1 MTTRQARQGLG
12 IGLIVLSCLSFSILD
27 SGVKHAMTLAPAAM
41 LLWFRYGFQAVIT
54 LVLRLP
60 VQGRT
65 LLATEHPRFQV
76 ARGLLLLVSTV
87 CAFFSLKYI
96 PVGEFTAMVM
106 LSPLIATG
114 MSAWFLKV
122 HVQRLSWV
130 LLITGLLGVVLVVH
144 PGGSMFTWALV
155 FPAILV
161 CANAGFQVLTSR
173 LSGADDPYTTQFY
186 TGLVGA
192 VAFAPLLWY
201 FWDGAALW
209 AHWPWFLL
217 LGISGAFGH
226 LMLIRAFMHAPAPV
240 LMPYIYTQIG
250 FSMLLGWLVFAHV
263 PDTLAWVGIGV
274 IAVSGV
280 ANALLV
286 SHPVTARV
294 TARATDRT

>member
-27 SGVKHAMTLAPAAM
+27 SGVKHAMNLAPAAM

-60 VQGRT
+60 VQGRSI
-65 LLATEHPRFQV
+65 LVTEHPRFQL

-87 CAFFSLKYI
+87 CAFFSLKYL
-96 PVGEFTAMVM
+96 PVGEFAAMAM
-106 LSPLIATG
+106 LSPLLATG

-144 PGGSMFTWALV
+144 PGGDMFTWALV

-161 CANAGFQVLTSR
+161 CTNAGFQVLTSR

-240 LMPYIYTQIG
+240 LMPYLYTQIG
-250 FSMLLGWLVFAHV
+250 FAMLMSWLAFSHV
-263 PDTLAWVGIGV
+263 PEPLAWLGIGV

-286 SHPVTARV
+286 SHPVTAGV
-294 TARATDRT
+294 SARA

>member
-1 MTTRQARQGLG
+1 MPSQQARQGLG

-27 SGVKHAMTLAPAAM
+27 TSVKHALTLAPAAM

-60 VQGRT
+60 VQGRA

-87 CAFFSLKYI
+87 CAFFSLKYL
-96 PVGEFTAMVM
+96 PVGEFTALVM
-106 LSPLIATG
+106 LSPLVATG

-122 HVQRLSWV
+122 RVQRLSWV
-130 LLITGLLGVVLVVH
+130 LLVSGLLGVVLVVH

-155 FPAILV
+155 FPAVLV
-161 CANAGFQVLTSR
+161 CANGGFQVLTSR
-173 LSGADDPYTTQFY
+173 LSGADNPYTTQFY

-192 VAFAPLLWY
+192 VAFSPLLWY

-217 LGISGAFGH
+217 LGICGAFGH
-226 LMLIRAFMHAPAPV
+226 LMLLRAFMHAPAPV

-250 FSMLLGWLVFAHV
+250 FAMLMSWLAFDHV
-263 PDTLAWVGIGV
+263 PDTLAWLGIGV
-274 IAVSGV
+274 SALSGV

-286 SHPVTARV
+286 SHPTS
-294 TARATDRT
+294 ARA

>member
-27 SGVKHAMTLAPAAM
+27 SGVKHAMNLAPAAM

-60 VQGRT
+60 VQGRSI
-65 LLATEHPRFQV
+65 LVTEHPRFQL

-87 CAFFSLKYI
+87 CAFFSLKYL
-96 PVGEFTAMVM
+96 PVGEFAAMAM
-106 LSPLIATG
+106 LSPLLATG

-144 PGGSMFTWALV
+144 PGGDMFTWALV

-161 CANAGFQVLTSR
+161 CTNAGFQVLTSR

-217 LGISGAFGH
+217 VGISGAVGH

-240 LMPYIYTQIG
+240 LMPYLYTQIG
-250 FSMLLGWLVFAHV
+250 FAMLMSWLAFSHV
-263 PDTLAWVGIGV
+263 PEPLAWLGIGV

-286 SHPVTARV
+286 SHPVTAGV
-294 TARATDRT
+294 SARA

>member
-1 MTTRQARQGLG
+1 MPSQHARQGLG

-27 SGVKHAMTLAPAAM
+27 TSVKHAMTLAPAAM

-60 VQGRT
+60 VQGRG

-87 CAFFSLKYI
+87 CAFFSLKYL
-96 PVGEFTAMVM
+96 PVGEFTALVM
-106 LSPLIATG
+106 LSPLVATG

-122 HVQRLSWV
+122 KVQRLSWV
-130 LLITGLLGVVLVVH
+130 LLSAGLLGVLLVVH

-155 FPAILV
+155 FPAVLV
-161 CANAGFQVLTSR
+161 CANGGFQVLTSR
-173 LSGADDPYTTQFY
+173 LSGADNPYTTQFY

-209 AHWPWFLL
+209 VHWPWFLL
-217 LGISGAFGH
+217 VGICGAFGH

-274 IAVSGV
+274 IALSGV

-286 SHPVTARV
+286 THPVST
-294 TARATDRT
+294 RA

>member
-1 MTTRQARQGLG
+1 MPSQHARQGLG

-27 SGVKHAMTLAPAAM
+27 TSVKHAMTLAPAAM

-60 VQGRT
+60 VQGRG

-87 CAFFSLKYI
+87 CAFFSLKYL
-96 PVGEFTAMVM
+96 PVGEFTALVM
-106 LSPLIATG
+106 LSPLVATG

-122 HVQRLSWV
+122 RVQRLSWV
-130 LLITGLLGVVLVVH
+130 LLVTGLLGVLLVVH

-161 CANAGFQVLTSR
+161 CANGGFQVLTSR
-173 LSGADDPYTTQFY
+173 LSGADNPYTTQFY

-274 IAVSGV
+274 IAMSGV

-294 TARATDRT
+294 TART

>member
-27 SGVKHAMTLAPAAM
+27 SGVKHAMNLAPAAM

-60 VQGRT
+60 VQGRSI
-65 LLATEHPRFQV
+65 LVTEHPRFQL

-87 CAFFSLKYI
+87 CAFFSLKYL
-96 PVGEFTAMVM
+96 PVGEFAAMAM
-106 LSPLIATG
+106 LSPLLATG

-144 PGGSMFTWALV
+144 PGGDMFTWALV

-161 CANAGFQVLTSR
+161 CTNAGFQVLTSR

-240 LMPYIYTQIG
+240 LMPYLYTQIG
-250 FSMLLGWLVFAHV
+250 FAMLMSWLAFSHV
-263 PDTLAWVGIGV
+263 PEPLAWLGIGV

-280 ANALLV
+280 ANAILV
-286 SHPVTARV
+286 SHPVTAGV
-294 TARATDRT
+294 SARA

>member
-27 SGVKHAMTLAPAAM
+27 SGVKHAMNLAPAAM

-60 VQGRT
+60 VQGRSI
-65 LLATEHPRFQV
+65 LVTEHPRFQL

-87 CAFFSLKYI
+87 CAFFSLKYL
-96 PVGEFTAMVM
+96 PVGEFAAMAM
-106 LSPLIATG
+106 LSPLLATG

-130 LLITGLLGVVLVVH
+130 LLFTGLLGVVLVVH
-144 PGGSMFTWALV
+144 PGGDMFTWALV

-161 CANAGFQVLTSR
+161 CTNAGFQVLTSR

-240 LMPYIYTQIG
+240 LMPYLYTQIG
-250 FSMLLGWLVFAHV
+250 FAMLMSWLAFSHV
-263 PDTLAWVGIGV
+263 PEPLAWLGIGV

-286 SHPVTARV
+286 SHPVTAGV
-294 TARATDRT
+294 SARA

>member
-1 MTTRQARQGLG
+1 MPSQHARQGLG

-27 SGVKHAMTLAPAAM
+27 TSVKHAMTLAPAAM

-60 VQGRT
+60 VQGRG

-87 CAFFSLKYI
+87 CAFFSLKYL
-96 PVGEFTAMVM
+96 PVGEFTALVM
-106 LSPLIATG
+106 LSPLVATG

-122 HVQRLSWV
+122 RVQRLSWV
-130 LLITGLLGVVLVVH
+130 LLVTGLLGVLLVVH

-161 CANAGFQVLTSR
+161 CANGGFQVLTSR
-173 LSGADDPYTTQFY
+173 LSGADNPYTTQFY

-274 IAVSGV
+274 IALSGV

-294 TARATDRT
+294 TVRT

>member
-1 MTTRQARQGLG
+1 
-12 IGLIVLSCLSFSILD
+12 
-27 SGVKHAMTLAPAAM
+27 MTLAPAAM

-294 TARATDRT
+294 TARATART

>member
-1 MTTRQARQGLG
+1 MPSQQARQGLG

-27 SGVKHAMTLAPAAM
+27 TSVKHALTLAPAAM

-60 VQGRT
+60 VQGRA

-87 CAFFSLKYI
+87 CAFFSLKYL
-96 PVGEFTAMVM
+96 PVGEFTALVM
-106 LSPLIATG
+106 LSPLVATG

-122 HVQRLSWV
+122 RVQRLSWV
-130 LLITGLLGVVLVVH
+130 LLVSGLLGVVLVVH

-155 FPAILV
+155 FPAVLV
-161 CANAGFQVLTSR
+161 CANGGFQVLTSR
-173 LSGADDPYTTQFY
+173 LSGADNPYTTQFY

-192 VAFAPLLWY
+192 VAFSPLLWY

-217 LGISGAFGH
+217 LGICGAFGH

-250 FSMLLGWLVFAHV
+250 FAMLMSWLAFDHV
-263 PDTLAWVGIGV
+263 PDTLAWLGIGV
-274 IAVSGV
+274 IALSGV

-286 SHPVTARV
+286 SHPTS
-294 TARATDRT
+294 ARA

>member
-1 MTTRQARQGLG
+1 MPSQRAQQGIG
-12 IGLIVLSCLSFSILD
+12 IGLIVLSCLSFSALD
-27 SGVKHAMTLAPAAM
+27 TSVKHAMTLAPAAM
-41 LLWFRYGFQAVIT
+41 LLWFRYAFQAGIT
-54 LVLRLP
+54 LALRLP
-60 VQGRT
+60 VQGPA
-65 LLATEHPRFQV
+65 LLATEHPRFQL

-87 CAFFSLKYI
+87 CAFFSLKYL

-106 LSPLIATG
+106 LSPLLATG

-122 HVQRLSWV
+122 QVQRLSWV
-130 LLITGLLGVVLVVH
+130 LLTTGLLGVLLVVH

-155 FPAILV
+155 FPAVLV

-173 LSGADDPYTTQFY
+173 LTGADDPYTTQFY

-192 VAFAPLLWY
+192 VTFAPLVWF
-201 FWDGAALW
+201 FWDSAALW

-217 LGISGAFGH
+217 VGSSGALGH

-250 FSMLLGWLVFAHV
+250 FSMLLGWLIFDHV
-263 PDTLAWVGIGV
+263 PDTLAWFGIGV
-274 IAVSGV
+274 IALSGV

-286 SHPVTARV
+286 SHPVS
-294 TARATDRT
+294 ARA